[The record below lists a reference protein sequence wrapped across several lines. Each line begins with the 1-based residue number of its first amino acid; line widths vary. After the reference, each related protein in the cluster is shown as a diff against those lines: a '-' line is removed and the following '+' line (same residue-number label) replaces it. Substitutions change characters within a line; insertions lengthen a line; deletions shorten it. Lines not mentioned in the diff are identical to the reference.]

1 MLPCKC
7 IHQCS
12 HKDAYQRK
20 AEGEVGFC
28 FNSNR
33 FVLLMVLLPLGWN
46 HALLYAAEPSTA
58 ELYQRSA
65 AMLAQNPAQV
75 IVHFEQSLSSLPQ
88 APAWYQRDWYLLVA
102 RAYTTQ
108 NLFLQARDS
117 LIKAD
122 ALVPTGIDAGEIA
135 LTAGYVAYYQQYR
148 QVARFWFNCADKF
161 PNPPESRAKL
171 LLNLGVVETFAG
183 DYDNAMRHYQTGLAL
198 AEQQKFTTLIPMYLN
213 SIGNLY
219 WRLGQY
225 ESAIAALRQATFQ
238 YAKLKNKV
246 SQSRAGVNLLNVLV
260 TMEDWERYQ
269 RLYPG
274 IEQAVTEAEHAEFR
288 LMLNFFEGVRQR
300 RTGQPVS
307 LSDAELKAQLA
318 ELKNINLQV
327 TAQLLADKIQL
338 GWQAPKAP
346 VEPPEQ
352 QLRLP
357 HTEALCNG

>member
-1 MLPCKC
+1 
-7 IHQCS
+7 
-12 HKDAYQRK
+12 
-20 AEGEVGFC
+20 
-28 FNSNR
+28 
-33 FVLLMVLLPLGWN
+33 MVLLSLGWQ
-46 HALLYAAEPSTA
+46 HAVLHAAEPLPV
-58 ELYQRSA
+58 ELYQQSA

-75 IVHFEQSLSSLPQ
+75 ILNFEQSKSSLPQ
-88 APAWYQRDWYLLVA
+88 APAWYQRDWYLLAA
-102 RAYTTQ
+102 RAYTAR
-108 NLFLQARDS
+108 NLFPQARDTVS
-117 LIKAD
+117 KAD
-122 ALVPTGIDAGEIA
+122 ALVPTGIAAGEIA

-198 AEQQKFTTLIPMYLN
+198 AEQQKFTALIPMYMN
-213 SIGNLY
+213 SIGNLH

-225 ESAIAALRQATFQ
+225 EPAITALRQATFQ
-238 YAKLKNKV
+238 YAKLKNTV

-274 IEQAVTEAEHAEFR
+274 IDQAVTAAKHTEFR
-288 LMLNFFEGVRQR
+288 LMLNIFEVVRQR
-300 RTGQPVS
+300 RTGQPVN
-307 LSDAELKAQLA
+307 LSDTELKTQLA
-318 ELKNINLQV
+318 ELKNINLQGM
-327 TAQLLADKIQL
+327 AQLLTDKIQL
-338 GWQAPKAP
+338 GWQAPTAP

-357 HTEALCNG
+357 HTEALCS

>member
-1 MLPCKC
+1 MKFDL
-7 IHQCS
+7 
-12 HKDAYQRK
+12 
-20 AEGEVGFC
+20 
-28 FNSNR
+28 NSNR
-33 FVLLMVLLPLGWN
+33 FVQLI
-46 HALLYAAEPSTA
+46 ALLALSWHHVVLHAAEPLPV
-58 ELYQRSA
+58 ELYQKSA

-75 IVHFEQSLSSLPQ
+75 ILNFEQSKSSLSQ
-88 APAWYQRDWYLLVA
+88 APAWYQRDWYLLAA
-102 RAYTTQ
+102 RAYTSR
-108 NLFLQARDS
+108 NLYLQARDS
-117 LIKAD
+117 LSHAD
-122 ALVPTGIDAGEIA
+122 ALVPTGIAAGEIA

-183 DYDNAMRHYQTGLAL
+183 DYDSAMQHYQTGLAL
-198 AEQQKFTTLIPMYLN
+198 AEQQKFAALIPMYMN
-213 SIGNLY
+213 SIGNLH

-225 ESAIAALRQATFQ
+225 EPAITALRQATFQ

-274 IEQAVTEAEHAEFR
+274 IDQAVIEAQHVEFR
-288 LMLNFFEGVRQR
+288 LMLHIFEAVHQRLTRQP
-300 RTGQPVS
+300 TN
-307 LSDAELKAQLA
+307 LTDDELIAQMTD
-318 ELKNINLQV
+318 LKNVNLQGM
-327 TAQLLADKIQL
+327 AQLLSDKIQL
-338 GWQAPKAP
+338 GWQAPKVP

-357 HTEALCNG
+357 HTEALCS